1 MRALIFDL
9 AKVKVGI
16 YMRELLIKFMPKV
29 LVSIVFIFF
38 LISCSTI
45 DQAIHPDDKSPT
57 WPPYDQVLKENY
69 KGPKARIVVIN
80 FADKSARNREM
91 SQLGDGMAE
100 MLRNALLATNRY
112 IIQVRKSLDDVTRSP
127 GVADSDRIKKEGETD
142 LLVEGIIKEFKH
154 GISGAGD
161 ESGGA
166 SSVTLM
172 VTVTNPRTNQVLDTR
187 RIRGRAADFGEGAGK
202 SGTPLS
208 EVFKTFSKTPM
219 EKAIRI
225 AIEESASF
233 IVAKTPPDS
242 YRVLP
247 MIPPPEPPKPPP
259 VKVQP
264 EVAPPPAPAPP
275 PKPILRVTQVVWA
288 NVNLREGPGTNYK
301 VVGNAKKGTSL
312 KIIEVKGDWLH
323 VLLEN
328 GSEAWVSKLATS
340 EAPTSSP
347 SPPPPKP
354 TPM

>member
-1 MRALIFDL
+1 MGALIFAL

-16 YMRELLIKFMPKV
+16 YMNELLIKFMPRV
-29 LVSIVFIFF
+29 LMSVGFIFS

-45 DQAIHPDDKSPT
+45 DQAIHPDEKSPT
-57 WPPYDQVLKENY
+57 WPTYDQILKEGY
-69 KGPKARIVVIN
+69 KGPKARVVVIN
-80 FADKSARNREM
+80 FTDKSARNREM
-91 SQLGDGMAE
+91 SQLGDGVAE

-112 IIQVRKSLDDVTRSP
+112 IIQVRRSLDDVTQGP
-127 GVADSDRIKKEGETD
+127 GVTGNGQIKKEGESD
-142 LLVEGIIKEFKH
+142 LLVEGILKEFKH
-154 GISGAGD
+154 GISGVGD

-166 SSVTLM
+166 SHVTLI
-172 VTVTNPRTNQVLDTR
+172 VTVTNPKTNKVVDTR
-187 RIRGRAADFGEGAGK
+187 RIRGKATDFGGGTGK
-202 SGTPLS
+202 KGTPLS
-208 EVFKTFSKTPM
+208 EVFKSFSKTPM

-247 MIPPPEPPKPPP
+247 PPPPPEPPKPPA

-264 EVAPPPAPAPP
+264 EVTPPPAPAPP
-275 PKPILRVTQVVWA
+275 PKPVLRVTQVIWA

-301 VVGNAKKGTSL
+301 VIGNAKKGTSL

-328 GSEAWVSKLATS
+328 GSEAWVSKIATS

-347 SPPPPKP
+347 SPPPPKLS
-354 TPM
+354 PM